1 MFMSILLSTTSRFE
15 YTIKQQP
22 TRVCFFSLTDCKT
35 SVAKCL
41 KTLASCLLTH
51 DTRYFPVL
59 AVFWPLY
66 PWETQKATF
75 ALFLSI
81 ISLYPCTAAIYHL
94 PYDWTSLRDNFSTFV
109 RRIMTCQARR
119 KGWVRLLSFHAQSVL
134 LPLPPR
140 PHLKAYFRAAQS

>member
-1 MFMSILLSTTSRFE
+1 MSILLSTTSRFE

-59 AVFWPLY
+59 AVFLAFISLRNSKGYLRFVFIDYFIIYLY
-66 PWETQKATF
+66 CRDLSPSLWLDKFAWQFLYLSASYYDVSGASKGLSPATF
-75 ALFLSI
+75 F
-81 ISLYPCTAAIYHL
+81 PRTE
-94 PYDWTSLRDNFSTFV
+94 RTF
-109 RRIMTCQARR
+109 T
-119 KGWVRLLSFHAQSVL
+119 
-134 LPLPPR
+134 PTPR